1 MSLYQTSIWSIY
13 RVTSDLVLFQ
23 PWHSPL
29 SKWGE
34 KVFDSWQVVVVHLLV
49 IVVDYLEF
57 VQYVVV
63 DVHIVVVHSDLVAL
77 AHLVGAALEKLLL
90 LRLHRGHHLGDDSM
104 IVLLEPM
111 V

>member
-1 MSLYQTSIWSIY
+1 M
-13 RVTSDLVLFQ
+13 SDLVLFQ

-29 SKWGE
+29 SKRGE

-49 IVVDYLEF
+49 VVVGLLKL
-57 VQYVVV
+57 VQLVVV
-63 DVHIVVVHSDLVAL
+63 DVQDDLVAL

-104 IVLLEPM
+104 IVILDPILK
-111 V
+111 VI

>member
-1 MSLYQTSIWSIY
+1 M
-13 RVTSDLVLFQ
+13 SDLVLFQ

-29 SKWGE
+29 SKRGE

-49 IVVDYLEF
+49 VVVGYLKF
-57 VQYVVV
+57 VQQVVV

-104 IVLLEPM
+104 VMLLEPIL
-111 V
+111 

>member
-1 MSLYQTSIWSIY
+1 MF
-13 RVTSDLVLFQ
+13 R
-23 PWHSPL
+23 
-29 SKWGE
+29 
-34 KVFDSWQVVVVHLLV
+34 
-49 IVVDYLEF
+49 
-57 VQYVVV
+57 YVVV

>member
-1 MSLYQTSIWSIY
+1 M
-13 RVTSDLVLFQ
+13 SDLVLFQ

-49 IVVDYLEF
+49 VDVDHVKF
-57 VQYVVV
+57 VQYVFV

-90 LRLHRGHHLGDDSM
+90 LRLHRGHHLGDHSM
-104 IVLLEPM
+104 NVLLEPKSE
-111 V
+111 VI